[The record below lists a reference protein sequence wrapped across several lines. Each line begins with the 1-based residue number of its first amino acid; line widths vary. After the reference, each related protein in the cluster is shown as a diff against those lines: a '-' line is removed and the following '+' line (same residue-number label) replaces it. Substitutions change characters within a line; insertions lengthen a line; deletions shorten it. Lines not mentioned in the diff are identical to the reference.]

1 MYPSLAVV
9 APKMRAI
16 SFATL
21 GFSAIQTIILY
32 RFRLAKIRI
41 IVENSKEKP
50 FERSFLTTYYKEKGD

>member
-32 RFRLAKIRI
+32 KFRNAKIRI
-41 IVENSKEKP
+41 IVENEMKKH
-50 FERSFLTTYYKEKGD
+50 F